1 MDGAIAGVTL
11 KFRVCKLSVVER
23 NFCVPKSTTFPL
35 DSTWEAEPRHRL
47 MLEMERDWEG
57 AEMPAVLSHHVAERS
72 DGYVGWH
79 GRVHLDGGVGSHL

>member
-47 MLEMERDWEG
+47 TVGNGKGLGRSG
-57 AEMPAVLSHHVAERS
+57 NAGNALSPCS
-72 DGYVGWH
+72 
-79 GRVHLDGGVGSHL
+79 